1 MAETLE
7 SARKVGQAVIFGL
20 EVLENDACNF
30 VPPRCP
36 DRRLRARNG

>member
-20 EVLENDACNF
+20 KALENEPCNF

-36 DRRLRARNG
+36 DRGLRTCSG